1 LRLLSFA
8 RPSTTRQPLIYRL
21 LPIRRR
27 PCLHYK
33 SQVLLILQGVD
44 GIAPPTPWESRR
56 MKLEPFL
63 KISLLLL
70 IAWAGSFLVF
80 HVASVMIHMLLV
92 LAVMFFVGHL
102 VRDANT
108 T

>member
-1 LRLLSFA
+1 
-8 RPSTTRQPLIYRL
+8 
-21 LPIRRR
+21 
-27 PCLHYK
+27 
-33 SQVLLILQGVD
+33 
-44 GIAPPTPWESRR
+44 

-63 KISLLLL
+63 TISLLLIVL
-70 IAWAGSFLVF
+70 WVGSFLVF

-102 VRDANT
+102 VRNAST

>member
-1 LRLLSFA
+1 
-8 RPSTTRQPLIYRL
+8 
-21 LPIRRR
+21 
-27 PCLHYK
+27 
-33 SQVLLILQGVD
+33 
-44 GIAPPTPWESRR
+44 

-70 IAWAGSFLVF
+70 IVWAGSFLVL
-80 HVASVMIHMLLV
+80 HVANVMIHMLLV

-102 VRDANT
+102 VRNAST

>member
-1 LRLLSFA
+1 
-8 RPSTTRQPLIYRL
+8 
-21 LPIRRR
+21 
-27 PCLHYK
+27 
-33 SQVLLILQGVD
+33 
-44 GIAPPTPWESRR
+44 
-56 MKLEPFL
+56 MKLAPFL

-70 IAWAGSFLVF
+70 VVWAGSFLMF

-102 VRDANT
+102 VRDAST

>member
-1 LRLLSFA
+1 
-8 RPSTTRQPLIYRL
+8 
-21 LPIRRR
+21 
-27 PCLHYK
+27 
-33 SQVLLILQGVD
+33 
-44 GIAPPTPWESRR
+44 

-70 IAWAGSFLVF
+70 IVWAGSFLVF

-102 VRDANT
+102 VRDAST

>member
-1 LRLLSFA
+1 
-8 RPSTTRQPLIYRL
+8 
-21 LPIRRR
+21 
-27 PCLHYK
+27 
-33 SQVLLILQGVD
+33 
-44 GIAPPTPWESRR
+44 

-70 IAWAGSFLVF
+70 IVWAGSFLVF

-92 LAVMFFVGHL
+92 LAVMFFVVHL
-102 VRDANT
+102 VRDAST

>member
-1 LRLLSFA
+1 
-8 RPSTTRQPLIYRL
+8 
-21 LPIRRR
+21 
-27 PCLHYK
+27 
-33 SQVLLILQGVD
+33 
-44 GIAPPTPWESRR
+44 

-63 KISLLLL
+63 TISLLLL
-70 IAWAGSFLVF
+70 IVWAGSFLVF

-102 VRDANT
+102 VRDAST

>member
-1 LRLLSFA
+1 
-8 RPSTTRQPLIYRL
+8 
-21 LPIRRR
+21 
-27 PCLHYK
+27 
-33 SQVLLILQGVD
+33 
-44 GIAPPTPWESRR
+44 

-70 IAWAGSFLVF
+70 IVWAGSFLVF

-102 VRDANT
+102 VRNAST